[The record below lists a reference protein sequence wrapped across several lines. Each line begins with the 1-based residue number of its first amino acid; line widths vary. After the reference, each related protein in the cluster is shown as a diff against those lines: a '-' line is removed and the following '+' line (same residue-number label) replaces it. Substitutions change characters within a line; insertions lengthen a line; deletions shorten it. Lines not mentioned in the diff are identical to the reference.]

1 VSAHAELAWLLQ
13 CVTPVGWL
21 ERMIQYKEKSAKVG
35 GSGSVGTGLLTYP
48 VLMAADILLYQA
60 DLVPVGEDQRQ
71 HLELA
76 RDICRRTHDMYC
88 SDKGYKKRMKAAGWP
103 SYPVFT
109 EPNAL
114 IVKNT
119 ARIMSLTDGT
129 SKMSKSDPSDAS
141 RINLLDSPDLIAKK
155 IKSAKTDSV
164 SGIFERDDRPE
175 ANNLIGI
182 YAAVQ
187 PHLSKEELLDS
198 LSGLTWGTFKP
209 KLTDAI
215 IAHLAPIRTRY
226 HEVRSEQDA
235 GLLRVL
241 ADGAAAARSTADV
254 TLQRTRAALGFLATT
269 TAAQR

>member
-1 VSAHAELAWLLQ
+1 
-13 CVTPVGWL
+13 VGWL
-21 ERMIQYKEKSAKVG
+21 ERMIQYKEKSAKAAATG
-35 GSGSVGTGLLTYP
+35 GGSVGTGLLTYP

-76 RDICRRTHDMYC
+76 RDICRRTHDMFC
-88 SDKGYKKRMKAAGWP
+88 SDKAFKKRMKAAGLP
-103 SYPVFT
+103 TYPIFT

-114 IVKNT
+114 IVKDT

-141 RINLLDSPDLIAKK
+141 RINLLDPPDVIAKK

-164 SGIFERDDRPE
+164 SGIFERPDRPE

-187 PHLSKEELLDS
+187 NQSMTKEELLDS

-215 IAHLAPIRTRY
+215 VAHLEPIQTKY
-226 HEVRSEQDA
+226 QEVRSDRDET
-235 GLLRVL
+235 LRRVL
-241 ADGAAAARSTADV
+241 ADGAAAARVTADT
-254 TLQRTRAALGFLATT
+254 TLQRTRAALGFLA
-269 TAAQR
+269 AADSDAP